1 MSNELIL
8 ILNLVFTYAMVLL
21 AYRFFGKTGL
31 YCWTVMATVA
41 ANIEVLIVVNAFGL
55 EQSLGNILFASHDHE
70 FIQTVANRII
80 ELGPKGHIDKLMEY
94 DDYIH
99 SDDIKELRGKI
110 Y

>member
-1 MSNELIL
+1 MFRTSKKAFTLIEML
-8 ILNLVFTYAMVLL
+8 VVIAVIGILMAMLLPAVNTAREAARITTCNNNLKQF
-21 AYRFFGKTGL
+21 K
-31 YCWTVMATVA
+31 
-41 ANIEVLIVVNAFGL
+41 
-55 EQSLGNILFASHDHE
+55 GNILFASHDHE